1 MTTHLKNIND
11 FNFNLNID
19 SYVESSILVQGDPDY
34 YIQVNN
40 QPIKDK
46 NESNFNNYLIS
57 QYPYINLKL
66 TSHIDDD
73 KCVRVSLKNSI
84 EGDISV
90 SVSISSHTNDWWI
103 SLGDYRLK
111 SNSIIS
117 NVFPTKISNR
127 IGFGDY
133 APTPISGGLR
143 LSSKYLMAYS
153 IGYNDLYRPLNIE
166 SNSVNNNSN
175 LKLLEGT
182 LYILQ
187 HIGSNLNIRE
197 GYTYSYFNDE
207 SAQVDALDTKLV
219 FSYSAT
225 INFIPK
231 DTLKFKLS
239 YLTGKVPDIKK
250 ADDTDV
256 LRKGQPYINKIS
268 DINLLALTIEKRLS
282 ETLLLNA
289 SIGKNTK
296 EDTIYTKLM
305 ISTLLF
311 KNTILDLEL
320 GYINGDGLN
329 TATNKK
335 LTTLKSK
342 VYINY

>member
-19 SYVESSILVQGDPDY
+19 SYVESSILLQGDPDY

-133 APTPISGGLR
+133 AVCQR
-143 LSSKYLMAYS
+143 L
-153 IGYNDLYRPLNIE
+153 
-166 SNSVNNNSN
+166 
-175 LKLLEGT
+175 
-182 LYILQ
+182 Q
-187 HIGSNLNIRE
+187 
-197 GYTYSYFNDE
+197 
-207 SAQVDALDTKLV
+207 
-219 FSYSAT
+219 
-225 INFIPK
+225 
-231 DTLKFKLS
+231 
-239 YLTGKVPDIKK
+239 
-250 ADDTDV
+250 DV
-256 LRKGQPYINKIS
+256 LFEHG
-268 DINLLALTIEKRLS
+268 A
-282 ETLLLNA
+282 A
-289 SIGKNTK
+289 
-296 EDTIYTKLM
+296 
-305 ISTLLF
+305 
-311 KNTILDLEL
+311 
-320 GYINGDGLN
+320 
-329 TATNKK
+329 
-335 LTTLKSK
+335 
-342 VYINY
+342 

>member
-19 SYVESSILVQGDPDY
+19 SYVESSILLQGDPDY

-133 APTPISGGLR
+133 APTPISAYPQSCFFR
-143 LSSKYLMAYS
+143 LAFGTEAYLL
-153 IGYNDLYRPLNIE
+153 I
-166 SNSVNNNSN
+166 
-175 LKLLEGT
+175 
-182 LYILQ
+182 
-187 HIGSNLNIRE
+187 
-197 GYTYSYFNDE
+197 
-207 SAQVDALDTKLV
+207 
-219 FSYSAT
+219 
-225 INFIPK
+225 
-231 DTLKFKLS
+231 
-239 YLTGKVPDIKK
+239 YL
-250 ADDTDV
+250 
-256 LRKGQPYINKIS
+256 
-268 DINLLALTIEKRLS
+268 
-282 ETLLLNA
+282 
-289 SIGKNTK
+289 
-296 EDTIYTKLM
+296 
-305 ISTLLF
+305 
-311 KNTILDLEL
+311 
-320 GYINGDGLN
+320 
-329 TATNKK
+329 
-335 LTTLKSK
+335 
-342 VYINY
+342 